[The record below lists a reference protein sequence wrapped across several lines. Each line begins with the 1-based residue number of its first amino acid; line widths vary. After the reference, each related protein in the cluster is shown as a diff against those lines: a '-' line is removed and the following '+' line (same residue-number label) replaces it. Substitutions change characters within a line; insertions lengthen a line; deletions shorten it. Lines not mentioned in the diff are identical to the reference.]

1 MGLGKFSTN
10 LAQVLLLFVYR
21 VNGPK
26 NVFLDFGFS
35 MGNSNFEN
43 PLTNRETDAEMGF
56 LGLRQTISSVAES
69 FEKNLGWFECGYL
82 FWALAAFP

>member
-1 MGLGKFSTN
+1 MGPGKFSTI
-10 LAQVLLLFVYR
+10 LAQVLLLFVYE

-26 NVFLDFGFS
+26 NVFPDFGFS

-56 LGLRQTISSVAES
+56 VDLRQTIFSVAES
-69 FEKNLGWFECGYL
+69 FEKNLGSFGCGCL
-82 FWALAAFP
+82 FRGPSKK